1 MKNLLLNI
9 LATIS
14 VPIALASC
22 AWLQSPTGKAIISL
36 GELAGDLYAPQ
47 YAGVIGIAVNSLETP
62 AGQPQVIP
70 TVAQAQAAIA
80 SVTGTAPTDTK
91 AATLAVAVLKTVAAA
106 SSPNAGLFT
115 AAAQINAA
123 AAPKL

>member
-1 MKNLLLNI
+1 MKSSHLLLNAVSLLI
-9 LATIS
+9 I
-14 VPIALASC
+14 PIAFASC

-115 AAAQINAA
+115 AAEQINAA
-123 AAPKL
+123 AK